1 MTTRG
6 ENSLKYLTIAP
17 DDRIWGVVTTT
28 VGSQKIAP
36 NACYPAMPHPSTHE
50 FKPQNGRILD
60 EYQLVYIT
68 EGAGFFESKSVPRQ
82 RIEAGTVILL
92 FPGEW
97 HNYAPE
103 ESCGWQEYWVGFQGE
118 NINRLV
124 DAEFFAREN
133 ALIKIGISNTIISL
147 YRDAIRIAEQESIGC
162 QQMISGIVMHILS
175 AIYYKHRNGFARAN
189 RAEEIINEARLLM
202 RERAHHSLRT
212 EDIATTLGVGYS
224 WFRQTFK
231 RITGISPT
239 QHLNRLL
246 MNRAKEI
253 LVTEECTITELADML
268 GFDNAGHF
276 STAFRKT
283 EGTTPRQFR
292 EENRLKRR
300 L

>member
-147 YRDAIRIAEQESIGC
+147 YRDAIRIAEQASNTLP
-162 QQMISGIVMHILS
+162 QQ
-175 AIYYKHRNGFARAN
+175 
-189 RAEEIINEARLLM
+189 ERLLT
-202 RERAHHSLRT
+202 LRC
-212 EDIATTLGVGYS
+212 S
-224 WFRQTFK
+224 
-231 RITGISPT
+231 IS
-239 QHLNRLL
+239 
-246 MNRAKEI
+246 
-253 LVTEECTITELADML
+253 
-268 GFDNAGHF
+268 
-276 STAFRKT
+276 S
-283 EGTTPRQFR
+283 
-292 EENRLKRR
+292 RR
-300 L
+300 LRALPLWRASDRPKQLSPLQTS